1 MSTDK
6 YSLDYKVLLTMQAVD
21 LSLWKER
28 LRPVVYDAVAAHAK
42 AMNCEAHDS
51 NDKHRVF
58 RGQDL
63 VVLIQHWPKIPDG
76 YEADPQPEELV

>member
-1 MSTDK
+1 
-6 YSLDYKVLLTMQAVD
+6 MQAVD

-28 LRPVVYDAVAAHAK
+28 LRPAVYDAVAAHARM
-42 AMNCEAHDS
+42 MNREAHDTS
-51 NDKHRVF
+51 EKHRVF

-63 VVLIQHWPKIPDG
+63 VVLIQHHPKIPDG